1 MGNSQLKATIKK
13 IEIINKALKEE
24 WHQSIRVVLGD
35 IELNNEN
42 LIKLRGFHPDELVN
56 VTFDSVQL
64 NFEDLREAEKRSGH
78 PSNEIETSE
87 VVGEEEPTVPR
98 SAANSVEL
106 LEVIEGDRP
115 LQEGETVKN
124 EFKF

>member
-1 MGNSQLKATIKK
+1 MGSSQLKATIKK

-24 WHQSIRVVLGD
+24 WQQSIRVVLGD
-35 IELNNEN
+35 IELNNDN
-42 LIKLRGFHPDELVN
+42 LIQLRQFRPDEPVN

-64 NFEDLREAEKRSGH
+64 NFQDLRKAEKQSGKRG
-78 PSNEIETSE
+78 NDIEISE
-87 VVGEEEPTVPR
+87 VIGEKEFSSSPSSTKPF
-98 SAANSVEL
+98 EL
-106 LEVIEGDRP
+106 LEVIEGERP